1 MTSLFFSLAL
11 LLFNL
16 QVKTWGKKLWSTLR
30 ASESRNLSKITCLRV
45 IHKSFF
51 SQIISIN
58 LFFFLHHA
66 NWVPLSPSL
75 SHWWPRFQYCAAASP
90 DTYIHAPWHTP
101 LPRKHV
107 LLITRLKRTWWGKK
121 NPQKTDGPREEP
133 VTKTTRIYKSIPHLR
148 YVCRGMSTSWWARC
162 CTAARCWMERMTKNT
177 CTSCLEQGSGFAV
190 HSAVYCSASER
201 QLVSFPFNFL

>member
-1 MTSLFFSLAL
+1 MTSLFFSLAFF
-11 LLFNL
+11 LFNL

-45 IHKSFF
+45 IDKSFF

-90 DTYIHAPWHTP
+90 DTNTHAPWHTP

-107 LLITRLKRTWWGKK
+107 LLITRLKHTWCRKK
-121 NPQKTDGPREEP
+121 NPQKTRRSLWRAGD
-133 VTKTTRIYKSIPHLR
+133 KNHSNLQIYPTSTLRVQR
-148 YVCRGMSTSWWARC
+148 YVDFLMSTLLRRGALLDGARD
-162 CTAARCWMERMTKNT
+162 
-177 CTSCLEQGSGFAV
+177 
-190 HSAVYCSASER
+190 
-201 QLVSFPFNFL
+201 